1 MAVTIMAGD
10 LSGRR
15 SRLDLLGLVTMATG
29 VVALLIALS
38 QGNREGWSS
47 QYIVWLFIIAGVSLG
62 LFVLIE
68 LLVHDP
74 LVDLRLYQG
83 STYSMATVV
92 GSY

>member
-1 MAVTIMAGD
+1 MVG
-10 LSGRR
+10 GRV
-15 SRLDLLGLVTMATG
+15 LDLLGLVTMATG

-68 LLVHDP
+68 LWCTIRWSTSGCTGDP
-74 LVDLRLYQG
+74 PTPWPPWWG
-83 STYSMATVV
+83 SC
-92 GSY
+92 